1 MVRVPASVLWITLA
15 TLPWVLV
22 LGFLVLRVRL
32 PHRLPPAPDTVDGG
46 WRRVSVVVPARNEER
61 NIERVVRSLAASDYP
76 ALEVVV
82 VDDRSEDRTTEVA
95 RAVASELA
103 GSGVEIRVVEGADL
117 PEGWLG
123 KPWACHQG
131 GLAATGDYL
140 LFTDADTRHSPGL
153 LRRVVADLEGS
164 RADVMSLMGRQL
176 METFWE
182 RIVQPQIFTSLL
194 FRYTNVR
201 DPHPPEKW
209 RDAIAN
215 GQYIFFRRAVW
226 EAIDGHAAVKGE
238 VVEDM
243 KMAQHL
249 VRSGYDLEIRMAEDG
264 FATRMYETL
273 DELVRGWSKNVIL
286 GGTATIPPGLLRRV
300 APAGIFAGTVF
311 LWLMPPALLVTGL
324 VGAAPSVTTWGWIV
338 VGTSAAFWAAVSAR
352 MGVSPVY
359 GVAYPVGAAIGAW
372 IYLRAWIRG
381 GNVEWKGRTYRVRGV
396 GDPGEPGGLG

>member
-1 MVRVPASVLWITLA
+1 VIWIALA

-32 PHRLPPAPDTVDGG
+32 PRRLPLELAEPAGG
-46 WRRVSVVVPARNEER
+46 WRRVSVVVPARNEEH

-76 ALEVVV
+76 DLEIVV
-82 VDDRSEDRTTEVA
+82 VDDRSDDRTAEVA
-95 RAVASELA
+95 RSVAADLDGECNA
-103 GSGVEIRVVEGADL
+103 DIRVVDGEDL
-117 PEGWLG
+117 PDGWLG
-123 KPWACHQG
+123 KPWACDQG
-131 GLAATGDYL
+131 GRVAKGEYV
-140 LFTDADTRHSPGL
+140 LFTDADTRHAPDL
-153 LRRVVADLEGS
+153 LRRVVAELEKSG
-164 RADVMSLMGRQL
+164 ADVVSLMGRQL

-182 RIVQPQIFTSLL
+182 RVVQPQIFTSLL

-215 GQYIFFRRAVW
+215 GQYVFFRRAIW
-226 EAIDGHAAVKGE
+226 EAIGGHTPVKGE

-249 VRSGYDLEIRMAEDG
+249 VRSGYALEIRMAEDG
-264 FATRMYETL
+264 FATRMYENL
-273 DELVRGWSKNVIL
+273 GELVRGWSKNVIL

-311 LWLMPPALLVTGL
+311 LWLMPPVLLATGL
-324 VGAAPSVTTWGWIV
+324 ATGDVGVASAVTAWGWIV
-338 VGTSAAFWAAVSAR
+338 VGTSALFWGAVSAR
-352 MGVSPVY
+352 MGVNPVY

-381 GNVEWKGRTYRVRGV
+381 GKVEWKGRTYRVRGV
-396 GDPGEPGGLG
+396 GDPGEPGGLE